1 MCQRASLSPAS
12 SASAPLLVKNTRF
25 GLGPGANFE
34 IFDLGTNVSVDK
46 FMAAAREHK
55 ADIIGISALLTT
67 TMGGMRGVI
76 EAVRAADDLPNL
88 PVMVGGA
95 AVTKEF
101 AETIGADGWA
111 PDAGSAVILARRL
124 VAEARAARAAAGVEV
139 A

>member
-1 MCQRASLSPAS
+1 ML
-12 SASAPLLVKNTRF
+12 K
-25 GLGPGANFE
+25 GANFE

-88 PVMVGGA
+88 KVMVGGA

-101 AETIGADGWA
+101 AEKIEADGWA
-111 PDAGSAVILARRL
+111 PDAGSAVILAKRL
-124 VAEARAARAAAGVEV
+124 VAEARAERAGNV